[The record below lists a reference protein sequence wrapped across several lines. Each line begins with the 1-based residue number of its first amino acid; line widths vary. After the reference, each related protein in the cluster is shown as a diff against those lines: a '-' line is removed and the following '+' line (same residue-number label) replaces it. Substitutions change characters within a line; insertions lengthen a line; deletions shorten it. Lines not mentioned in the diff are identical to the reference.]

1 MTAGL
6 HAANLANAW
15 LNTIRGGA
23 AGTTFTAPAVMAVKL
38 HIGDPG
44 AAGTANA
51 SANTT
56 RVAITMAAAA
66 AGSMASSNTPSWAA
80 WASGAE
86 TITHITLW
94 DSTTAGSFYY
104 SVALNASKAV
114 TNGDTLN
121 LTSLTFA
128 LTPLAA

>member
-15 LNTIRGGA
+15 LNTLRGGA

-66 AGSMASSNTPSWAA
+66 GGSMASSNTPSWAA